1 MIKFDID
8 RALAGDKVI
17 TRDGGEVNQFFV
29 IHTDNGPTLT
39 GYIVDSNTI
48 ETWDIY
54 GGCYGVLNECHDDL
68 FMSPNKLTG
77 FVNVYA
83 DSGVSNKYPTKEA
96 ADISGSVS
104 PRMSCIVSP
113 RIACIDL
120 SSHNVGEGL

>member
-54 GGCYGVLNECHDDL
+54 GGYYGVLNECDDDL
-68 FMSPNKLTG
+68 FMAPKTLSG
-77 FVNVYA
+77 FVNVYPNSVESGYSTRYDA
-83 DSGVSNKYPTKEA
+83 DCFALK
-96 ADISGSVS
+96 D
-104 PRMSCIVSP
+104 

-120 SSHNVGEGL
+120 SQFNVGDGL